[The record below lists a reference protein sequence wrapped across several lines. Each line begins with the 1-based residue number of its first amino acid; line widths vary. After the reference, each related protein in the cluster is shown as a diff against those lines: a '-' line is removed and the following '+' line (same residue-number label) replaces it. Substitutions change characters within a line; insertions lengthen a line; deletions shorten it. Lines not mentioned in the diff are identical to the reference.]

1 MLLWLN
7 KNAFV
12 IPKSFETPANK
23 TTRHEKSKR
32 RRTVPAVVRRRRSE
46 RPADYRRS
54 GRPGKNGN
62 RQDSVTAKAD
72 VLPSFRGGPER
83 LAEYLRVNL
92 RYPKEEVAAGTEG
105 RVVVR
110 MIISKTGEVREPE
123 IVQSLSP
130 ACDAEVIRI
139 VRAMPRWKPGK
150 SGGQPVN
157 VYFTLPVTFRLPK

>member
-1 MLLWLN
+1 MKSLNVAVLSLLLF
-7 KNAFV
+7 AGAA
-12 IPKSFETPANK
+12 AN
-23 TTRHEKSKR
+23 
-32 RRTVPAVVRRRRSE
+32 
-46 RPADYRRS
+46 
-54 GRPGKNGN
+54 GRPTAGDPAAPVKTETGK
-62 RQDSVTAKAD
+62 DSVTAKAD
-72 VLPSFRGGPER
+72 VLPSFRGGPE
-83 LAEYLRVNL
+83 RVNL

>member
-1 MLLWLN
+1 MKSLNVAVLSLLLF
-7 KNAFV
+7 AGAA
-12 IPKSFETPANK
+12 AN
-23 TTRHEKSKR
+23 
-32 RRTVPAVVRRRRSE
+32 
-46 RPADYRRS
+46 
-54 GRPGKNGN
+54 GRPTAGDPAAPVKTETGK
-62 RQDSVTAKAD
+62 DSVTAKAD

-110 MIISKTGEVREPE
+110 MVISKTGEVREPE

>member
-1 MLLWLN
+1 MKILNAAVLSLLLF
-7 KNAFV
+7 AGAA
-12 IPKSFETPANK
+12 AN
-23 TTRHEKSKR
+23 
-32 RRTVPAVVRRRRSE
+32 
-46 RPADYRRS
+46 
-54 GRPGKNGN
+54 GRPVAGDPAKTETCK
-62 RQDSVTAKAD
+62 DSVTSKAD

-92 RYPKEEVAAGTEG
+92 RYPKEEIAAGTEG

-110 MIISKTGEVREPE
+110 MVISKTGEVREPE